1 MKSQQRE
8 QLLPAPVREQLLT
21 DMEDIVKK
29 DITQYKIFYSEDSEF
44 VMDEIVKDEETMAI
58 NLDTDGWPRE
68 GRMHR
73 WIKVNEAKKWCKE
86 EEKQLHD
93 VVEAYC
99 DFSTRSGAYGIGEIF
114 VRHENWHGVLV
125 DTRENA
131 HEDPNIIVMGWKRKQ
146 EKTKGELWEKE
157 HQYEETI
164 LTRRSREVAK
174 IRWTS
179 PKLLLKEEPVTL
191 DSGDTLDESNTVID
205 IWYENRQDMTDING
219 ERSNM
224 EGDDATHN
232 LQVDSSKWTLK
243 EWTEVDNGF
252 EKTQE
257 VQSQKEVRG
266 RTTPYVF
273 HPLQELDKLR
283 ATIRK
288 TLRE

>member
-1 MKSQQRE
+1 M
-8 QLLPAPVREQLLT
+8 
-21 DMEDIVKK
+21 
-29 DITQYKIFYSEDSEF
+29 
-44 VMDEIVKDEETMAI
+44 
-58 NLDTDGWPRE
+58 
-68 GRMHR
+68 
-73 WIKVNEAKKWCKE
+73 
-86 EEKQLHD
+86 
-93 VVEAYC
+93 
-99 DFSTRSGAYGIGEIF
+99 
-114 VRHENWHGVLV
+114 

-131 HEDPNIIVMGWKRKQ
+131 NEDPNIIVMGWQRKQ

-164 LTRRSREVAK
+164 LTRRSQEVAK

-179 PKLLLKEEPVTL
+179 PKLLLKEEPVTP

-205 IWYENRQDMTDING
+205 IWYESSTDMTDITG

-224 EGDDATHN
+224 EEDDATHN

-243 EWTEVDNGF
+243 EWTEVDNVA

-257 VQSQKEVRG
+257 VQSQREVRG

-273 HPLQELDKLR
+273 LPLQELDKLR